1 MTFST
6 VEGLHAFVCDP
17 VHREGWGRWNR
28 TVHKRS
34 HIEIMHEVYA
44 APPGAWE
51 NMNVNFVPF
60 GMVYRRNEVG
70 CQNCEWGP
78 AEEHSYESESEGVA
92 IDVVQDEPLSGCGK
106 VDGCD

>member
-60 GMVYRRNEVG
+60 GMGERGLSLSLFFVFV
-70 CQNCEWGP
+70 WGT
-78 AEEHSYESESEGVA
+78 G
-92 IDVVQDEPLSGCGK
+92 G
-106 VDGCD
+106 